1 MTIGTAPPTARPRQE
16 TAGLKLRMIGNEI
29 SKGAKITWHHR
40 AALIPQIAFVTLVYW
55 TMQYFIGGGRFVAE
69 LSSQTL
75 VGYLAFAVTYVAL
88 VRTAGGL
95 LEEVFTGTF
104 MQSLLSPLRPVLLV
118 TGRLLGVLVEGIL
131 SAVLVAVIFIPL
143 LRLDVPLRWEVL
155 IPVLL
160 MVAEAAGFALF
171 IGGLAL
177 IVNSIG
183 AIIHVLWSLLMMI
196 NGSFIPVDAFP
207 LWLGVIAKLW
217 PTTLAVDAAQRLLF
231 DGVGLAG
238 LWADYTLQLAIGHA
252 ALMLLLG
259 WAVFRT
265 AVRRGLKIGRL
276 GP

>member
-1 MTIGTAPPTARPRQE
+1 MATITTTPSRARLQ
-16 TAGLKLRMIGNEI
+16 LRMLGNEI
-29 SKGAKITWHHR
+29 LKGLQVTWHHR
-40 AALIPQIAFVTLVYW
+40 ATLLPQAAFVTLVYW

-75 VGYLAFAVTYVAL
+75 LGYLAFAVTYVAL

-95 LEEVFTGTF
+95 LEEMFTGTF
-104 MQSLLSPLRPVLLV
+104 MQSLLSPLRPTVLII
-118 TGRLLGVLVEGIL
+118 GRLLGVLVEGIL
-131 SAVLVAVIFIPL
+131 SAVLVAVLFIPL
-143 LRLDVPLRWEVL
+143 LGLDIPFRWEVL
-155 IPVLL
+155 IPAILAL
-160 MVAEAAGFALF
+160 MEAAGFALF

-231 DGVGLAG
+231 DGASLAS
-238 LWADYTLQLAIGHA
+238 LWSDYTLQLAFGHA
-252 ALMLLLG
+252 VLMVLLG
-259 WAVFRT
+259 WGVFRV
-265 AVRRGLKIGRL
+265 AVRRGLKVGRL